1 MFAYTEKTNCLSL
14 REGKEPPWL
23 RPVHGRIT
31 KASEDCTWLYC
42 VDCHKFLFD
51 GDASHQRW
59 RRARDGKPPSHIP
72 FRDAASVTKRK
83 PSFKAQRT
91 QARIDELLAR
101 ERPIDCHAP
110 DGQEANPLLLGTES
124 GVPSVPEVDAISEEA
139 VLSTMYIYIYKY
151 VAVCSSSCDSN
162 TISLAY
168 QCRFCET
175 SNLGMLFRC
184 MPRT

>member
-1 MFAYTEKTNCLSL
+1 MFAYNEKTNCLSL

-42 VDCHKFLFD
+42 VDCHKFVFD
-51 GDASHQRW
+51 GDACHQRW
-59 RRARDGKPPSHIP
+59 RRAREGTPRSHIP

-110 DGQEANPLLLGTES
+110 DGQETSPLLLGTES

-139 VLSTMYIYIYKY
+139 VPTTM
-151 VAVCSSSCDSN
+151 
-162 TISLAY
+162 
-168 QCRFCET
+168 
-175 SNLGMLFRC
+175 
-184 MPRT
+184 